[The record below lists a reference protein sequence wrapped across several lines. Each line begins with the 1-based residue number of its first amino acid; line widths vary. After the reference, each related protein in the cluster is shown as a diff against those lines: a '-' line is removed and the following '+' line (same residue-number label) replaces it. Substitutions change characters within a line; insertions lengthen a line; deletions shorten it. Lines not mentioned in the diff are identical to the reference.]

1 MRVTLKLATSLDGKI
16 ATASGESRWIT
27 GPEAREQA
35 HRLRAM
41 QAGILV
47 GVETVIADDPEL
59 TVRLGGYVGFQPA
72 RVVMDSRQRI
82 PLGSKLVE
90 TAPRIRT
97 LVLTTQSSNK
107 RLTDAGV
114 EVLTVPVL
122 DGRVDP
128 TAALKALE
136 ALVSFPA
143 VMIEGGGQVAASFL
157 SLGLVDAVEW
167 FRAPI
172 VLGDEGRPAIG
183 AFVLK
188 DLAAAPRLRRVSV
201 EAVGEDLWERYEKV

>member
-1 MRVTLKLATSLDGKI
+1 MRVTLKLATSLDGRI

-27 GPEAREQA
+27 GDAARQEA
-35 HRLRAM
+35 HRLRAIH
-41 QAGILV
+41 AAVLV

-59 TVRLGGYVGFQPA
+59 TVRLAGYVGGQPT
-72 RVVMDSRQRI
+72 RVVLDSRLRI
-82 PLGSKLVE
+82 PPDAKLVAGARRVP
-90 TAPRIRT
+90 TIVISTRN
-97 LVLTTQSSNK
+97 SNK

-114 EVLTVPVL
+114 EVLTVAEM

-128 TAALKALE
+128 RAALE
-136 ALVSFPA
+136 ALETMLPIA
-143 VMIEGGGQVAASFL
+143 TVMIEGGGQVAASFL
-157 SLGLVDAVEW
+157 SLGLIDAVEW

-172 VLGDEGRPAIG
+172 ALGEEGRPSIG

-201 EAVGEDLWERYEKV
+201 EALGDDLWERYERA

>member
-27 GPEAREQA
+27 GPAAREQA

-41 QAGILV
+41 HSAVLV
-47 GVETVIADDPEL
+47 GVQTVMADDPEL
-59 TVRLGGYVGFQPA
+59 TVRLGGNVGFQPC
-72 RVVMDSRQRI
+72 RVVLDSRQRI
-82 PLGSKLVE
+82 PSASKLVKG
-90 TAPRIRT
+90 ASRLRT
-97 LVLTTQSSNK
+97 IVLTIQPSNK

-114 EVLTVPVL
+114 EVLTVAEM

-128 TAALKALE
+128 RAALE
-136 ALVSFPA
+136 ALETMLPIA
-143 VMIEGGGQVAASFL
+143 TVMIEGGGQVAASFL
-157 SLGLVDAVEW
+157 SLGLIDAVEW

-172 VLGDEGRPAIG
+172 ALGEEGRPSIG

-201 EAVGEDLWERYEKV
+201 EALGDDLWERYERA